1 MKTFRATFALIGLFF
16 AGLLVLWW
24 LDYTGVPTERER
36 MQRLNRV
43 LPELMDTPEA
53 AIHRL
58 EISHGGENLV
68 FERRGPGRWQ
78 MRKPLD
84 VAAEPGPLENLVRN
98 LKDLRRSA
106 DSGAI
111 SGPAEPYGLAPPE
124 ATIRLWGDRTTGPT
138 AQERPLAA
146 LEIGKATTGYRYV
159 RAAGSGAI
167 DVIDKKL
174 VAGIDRTVPQWREYS
189 LMPVATFQV
198 AGLAVHR
205 DGLNIQ
211 AQRGRGGQW
220 RLTAPIVVPANGAKI
235 ESALAALSSVR
246 VVEGI
251 KGFVADN
258 VTDFAPYGLDKP
270 EATIELT
277 TPAQPDGPLVLQ
289 VGKRSPTIPTASTS
303 AAPTR
308 TMWPSS
314 MHRFLSEIPKDSTAF
329 RAQLV
334 AEIEPAA
341 VSEVQIQV
349 PALSTT
355 FTLNPKGNAW
365 ELTSPRT
372 EKADTYLVQSLL
384 NQLSSLKTS
393 EFLDPARVLR
403 PELAPPVMTL
413 KVWQKTANG
422 QPKVTGTA
430 TDAPARP
437 PALSLLIGR
446 HDVLKK
452 TVYGRLEGDD
462 IILALPDSLLE
473 VLPKNTFA
481 YRDRGVLELNAA
493 AVTKLRLLRGGST
506 TVLEPSEAA
515 GAPNQWRMVAPV
527 KAPADSRAVTQL
539 IARPIQPA
547 GR

>member
-43 LPELMDTPEA
+43 LPALMDTPEA

-124 ATIRLWGDRTTGPT
+124 ATIRLWGDRTTGPA

-198 AGLAVHR
+198 ASLAVHR

-246 VVEGI
+246 VVEGA

-289 VGKRSPTIPTASTS
+289 VGKR
-303 AAPTR
+303 APGQSR
-308 TMWPSS
+308 
-314 MHRFLSEIPKDSTAF
+314 
-329 RAQLV
+329 
-334 AEIEPAA
+334 
-341 VSEVQIQV
+341 
-349 PALSTT
+349 
-355 FTLNPKGNAW
+355 
-365 ELTSPRT
+365 PR
-372 EKADTYLVQSLL
+372 V
-384 NQLSSLKTS
+384 
-393 EFLDPARVLR
+393 
-403 PELAPPVMTL
+403 
-413 KVWQKTANG
+413 
-422 QPKVTGTA
+422 
-430 TDAPARP
+430 RP
-437 PALSLLIGR
+437 PRRPGR
-446 HDVLKK
+446 CGPRRRPVPFRDSQ
-452 TVYGRLEGDD
+452 GQRG
-462 IILALPDSLLE
+462 LPRS
-473 VLPKNTFA
+473 A
-481 YRDRGVLELNAA
+481 RCRDRARRRQRDPDPGASPEHDLYPQPQRQRVGAHISPNRESRYLPGAIAA
-493 AVTKLRLLRGGST
+493 
-506 TVLEPSEAA
+506 
-515 GAPNQWRMVAPV
+515 QPV
-527 KAPADSRAVTQL
+527 E
-539 IARPIQPA
+539 QPQDQ
-547 GR
+547 RIP